1 MEAEALL
8 EVVAAVLEA
17 AEPFLFREHVES
29 SIQLIRLEAN
39 ESNSM
44 NNKLAL
50 TVLSIAFFAASSFA
64 EDIRFQLANGGSAV
78 VDVAASVEVTVLEQ
92 GVNRTYA
99 GRIQGL
105 KTKAGKPDGQYFML
119 EGDFGR
125 KLIMIRD
132 VAAIASMGSAGSTQ
146 AKDPMLSDRSAAE
159 SSDSDAM
166 DSSDKQV
173 VLYLPLE
180 GGVGQEF
187 RHQEIVKIGE
197 YADELSPGGG
207 AIIVLKINSNGGLVA
222 ESIKIND
229 TIRDIKSRGHR
240 VVSWIR
246 KAISAG
252 CNTAMACDEI
262 VFNPLGT
269 AGSVTTVRG
278 TASVDESQDPAV
290 MEHLIMTAK
299 ESGYS
304 EHVARSMKLNR
315 YMTAYVK
322 DPETGKVEWYGGVD
336 GNWYEPLPEGAVVIS
351 TKDQNLSFNASNALA
366 CGFSRGTCRDLD
378 EVAEYL
384 NLPDGEWYVTDTRGE
399 KLAKKWADTYKECSE
414 RLQIT
419 MRQWQFKG
427 AAEGAEGRLQQQIKI
442 VREWIYWAKKAPL
455 VVAMNTPFGY
465 EEDQI
470 LQRLELMLKQLQQ
483 QLRDMRRG

>member
-1 MEAEALL
+1 
-8 EVVAAVLEA
+8 
-17 AEPFLFREHVES
+17 
-29 SIQLIRLEAN
+29 
-39 ESNSM
+39 M
-44 NNKLAL
+44 NNRLAL
-50 TVLSIAFFAASSFA
+50 TVLSIAFIAASAFA

-78 VDVAASVEVTVLEQ
+78 VDVASSVEVTVLEQ
-92 GVNRTYA
+92 GVNRTYT

-119 EGDFGR
+119 NGDFGR

-132 VAAIASMGSAGSTQ
+132 VAGIASSDSAGATQ
-146 AKDPMLSDRSAAE
+146 LKDPMLSERSP
-159 SSDSDAM
+159 SSANPADGEVG
-166 DSSDKQV
+166 SSKKQV
-173 VLYLPLE
+173 VMYLPLE

-187 RHQEIVKIGE
+187 RHQEIVRIGE

-278 TASVDESQDPAV
+278 TASVDESQDPTV

-384 NLPDGEWYVTDTRGE
+384 NLPEGEWYVTDTRGE

-419 MRQWQFKG
+419 MQQWQFKG

-483 QLRDMRRG
+483 QLRDMRRD

>member
-1 MEAEALL
+1 MKN
-8 EVVAAVLEA
+8 
-17 AEPFLFREHVES
+17 R
-29 SIQLIRLEAN
+29 
-39 ESNSM
+39 
-44 NNKLAL
+44 LAL
-50 TVLSIAFFAASSFA
+50 TILSIAFFAASGFA

-92 GVNRTYA
+92 GVNRTYV

-119 EGDFGR
+119 QGDFGR

-132 VAAIASMGSAGSTQ
+132 VAAIASRESDTSAQS
-146 AKDPMLSDRSAAE
+146 KDPMLSDRSASAGKDSE
-159 SSDSDAM
+159 SQT
-166 DSSDKQV
+166 DSSGKQV

-229 TIRDIKSRGHR
+229 TIREIKSRGHR

-290 MEHLIMTAK
+290 LEHLIMTAK

-351 TKDQNLSFNASNALA
+351 TENQNLSFNASNALT

-384 NLPDGEWYVTDTRGE
+384 NLPNNEWYVTDTRGE

-419 MRQWQFKG
+419 MQQWQFKG

>member
-1 MEAEALL
+1 M
-8 EVVAAVLEA
+8 
-17 AEPFLFREHVES
+17 R
-29 SIQLIRLEAN
+29 IEAN

-44 NNKLAL
+44 KYTLAL
-50 TVLSIAFFAASSFA
+50 TVLSVAFFSASTSA
-64 EDIRFQLANGGSAV
+64 EDVRFQLANGGSAV

-92 GVNRTYA
+92 GAIRIYT

-119 EGDFGR
+119 DGDFGR

-132 VAAIASMGSAGSTQ
+132 VAGIASMGSGGSTDV
-146 AKDPMLSDRSAAE
+146 KDPILSDRSASSAKAADAE
-159 SSDSDAM
+159 VALSER
-166 DSSDKQV
+166 QV

-197 YADELSPGGG
+197 YADELAPGGG

-384 NLPDGEWYVTDTRGE
+384 NLPKGEWYVTDNRGE
-399 KLAKKWADTYKECSE
+399 KLAKKWADTYKECNE

-427 AAEGAEGRLQQQIKI
+427 AAEGPEGQLQQRIKI
-442 VREWIYWAKKAPL
+442 LREWIYWAKKAPL
-455 VVAMNTPFGY
+455 VVAMGTNGALGMD
-465 EEDQI
+465 EENI
-470 LQRLELMLKQLQQ
+470 LKRLELMLKQHQQ
-483 QLRDMRRG
+483 QLRDLRRN

>member
-1 MEAEALL
+1 
-8 EVVAAVLEA
+8 
-17 AEPFLFREHVES
+17 
-29 SIQLIRLEAN
+29 
-39 ESNSM
+39 M

-50 TVLSIAFFAASSFA
+50 TVLSIALFAASSFA

-132 VAAIASMGSAGSTQ
+132 VAAIASMGSGGSTQ
-146 AKDPMLSDRSAAE
+146 AKDPMLSNRSAPAGN
-159 SSDSDAM
+159 DSDAM
-166 DSSDKQV
+166 DSANKQV

-384 NLPDGEWYVTDTRGE
+384 NLPDGEWYVTDNRGE
-399 KLAKKWADTYKECSE
+399 KLAKNWADTYKECNE

-427 AAEGAEGRLQQQIKI
+427 SAEGTEGQLQQRIKI
-442 VREWIYWAKKAPL
+442 LREWIYWAKKAPL
-455 VVAMNTPFGY
+455 VVAMGTNGALGM
-465 EEDQI
+465 EEENI
-470 LQRLELMLKQLQQ
+470 LKRLELMLKQHQQ
-483 QLRDMRRG
+483 QLRDLRRN

>member
-1 MEAEALL
+1 
-8 EVVAAVLEA
+8 
-17 AEPFLFREHVES
+17 
-29 SIQLIRLEAN
+29 
-39 ESNSM
+39 M
-44 NNKLAL
+44 NNKLVL

-64 EDIRFQLANGGSAV
+64 EDIRFQLANGGSSV

-92 GVNRTYA
+92 GVSRTYA

-132 VAAIASMGSAGSTQ
+132 VSAIASAGSAGTFDAKESMSSERLASST
-146 AKDPMLSDRSAAE
+146 DGPN
-159 SSDSDAM
+159 DAI
-166 DSSDKQV
+166 DSSERQV

-180 GGVGQEF
+180 GGVGDEF
-187 RHQEIVKIGE
+187 RHQEILEIGKH
-197 YADELSPGGG
+197 ADRLAPEGG
-207 AIIVLKINSNGGLVA
+207 AIIVLKVNSNGGLVA
-222 ESIKIND
+222 ESMKINT

-262 VFNPLGT
+262 IFNPLGT
-269 AGSVTTVRG
+269 AGSVTTLSG
-278 TASVDESQDPAV
+278 STSVDESKNPEV

-315 YMTAYVK
+315 YMTAYAK
-322 DPETGKVEWYGGVD
+322 DPESGKIDWFGGVD
-336 GNWYEPLPEGAVVIS
+336 GNWYEPLPEGAVVLS
-351 TKDQNLSFNASNALA
+351 TENQNLSFNASNALA
-366 CGFSRGTCRDLD
+366 CGFSRATCRNLD
-378 EVAEYL
+378 EVAQYL
-384 NLPDGEWYVTDTRGE
+384 NLPNNEWYVTDNYGE
-399 KLAKKWADTYKECSE
+399 KLAKQWTETFRECRE

-419 MRQWQFKG
+419 MQQWQFKG
-427 AAEGAEGRLQQQIKI
+427 SAEGAEGQLQQRIKI
-442 VREWIYWAKKAPL
+442 LREWIYWAKKAPL
-455 VVAMNTPFGY
+455 VVAMGTNGALGME
-465 EEDQI
+465 EEDI
-470 LQRLELMLKQLQQ
+470 LKRLELMLKQHQQ
-483 QLRDMRRG
+483 QLRDIRRN

>member
-1 MEAEALL
+1 
-8 EVVAAVLEA
+8 
-17 AEPFLFREHVES
+17 
-29 SIQLIRLEAN
+29 
-39 ESNSM
+39 M

-132 VAAIASMGSAGSTQ
+132 VAAIASMGSGGSTQ
-146 AKDPMLSDRSAAE
+146 AKDPMLSNRSAPAGN
-159 SSDSDAM
+159 DSDAM
-166 DSSDKQV
+166 DSANKQV

-384 NLPDGEWYVTDTRGE
+384 NLPDGEWYVTDNRGE
-399 KLAKKWADTYKECSE
+399 KLAKNWADTYKECNE

-427 AAEGAEGRLQQQIKI
+427 SAEGTEGQLQQRIKI
-442 VREWIYWAKKAPL
+442 LREWIYWAKKAPL
-455 VVAMNTPFGY
+455 VVAMGTNGALGM
-465 EEDQI
+465 EEENI
-470 LQRLELMLKQLQQ
+470 LKRLELMLKQHQQ
-483 QLRDMRRG
+483 QLRDLRRN

>member
-17 AEPFLFREHVES
+17 AEPFLFREYVES

-132 VAAIASMGSAGSTQ
+132 VAAIASMGSAGATQ

-159 SSDSDAM
+159 RSDSDAM

-322 DPETGKVEWYGGVD
+322 DPETGKVDWYGGVD

>member
-1 MEAEALL
+1 MKHAL
-8 EVVAAVLEA
+8 V
-17 AEPFLFREHVES
+17 
-29 SIQLIRLEAN
+29 
-39 ESNSM
+39 
-44 NNKLAL
+44 L
-50 TVLSIAFFAASSFA
+50 TVLSMVFFSPPAHS
-64 EDIRFQLANGGSAV
+64 EDIRFELANGGSTV
-78 VDVAASVEVTVLEQ
+78 VDVAGTVEVVVLEQ
-92 GVNRTYA
+92 GVNRSYT
-99 GRIQGL
+99 GRIEGL
-105 KTKAGKPDGQYFML
+105 KTRAGKPDGQYFML
-119 EGDFGR
+119 DGDFGR
-125 KLIMIRD
+125 KLIMVRD
-132 VAAIASMGSAGSTQ
+132 VSAISTVGTSASSQT
-146 AKDPMLSDRSAAE
+146 KDPLFSDRTAPPSG
-159 SSDSDAM
+159 DAT
-166 DSSDKQV
+166 DDAVPANKQV

-187 RHQEIVKIGE
+187 RHQEIVKVGE

-229 TIRDIKSRGHR
+229 TIREIKSRGHR

-336 GNWYEPLPEGAVVIS
+336 GNWYEALPEGAIVIS
-351 TKDQNLSFNASNALA
+351 TENQNLSFNASNALA

-384 NLPDGEWYVTDTRGE
+384 NLPESEWYVTDTRGE

-419 MRQWQFKG
+419 MQQWQFKG

-442 VREWIYWAKKAPL
+442 VREWIYWAKRAPL

-483 QLRDMRRG
+483 QLRDIRRN

>member
-1 MEAEALL
+1 
-8 EVVAAVLEA
+8 
-17 AEPFLFREHVES
+17 
-29 SIQLIRLEAN
+29 LIRIEAN

-44 NNKLAL
+44 NNRLAHTIL
-50 TVLSIAFFAASSFA
+50 FIAFFAASSFA

-78 VDVAASVEVTVLEQ
+78 VDVASSVEVTVLEQ
-92 GVNRTYA
+92 GVERTYA
-99 GRIQGL
+99 GRIEGL
-105 KTKAGKPDGQYFML
+105 KTTAGKPDGQYFML

-132 VAAIASMGSAGSTQ
+132 VAAIASTGSRGSAQ
-146 AKDPMLSDRSAAE
+146 AKDPMFSDRSPTSGQAA
-159 SSDSDAM
+159 DAEA
-166 DSSDKQV
+166 DASGKQV

-229 TIRDIKSRGHR
+229 TIREIKSRGHR

-399 KLAKKWADTYKECSE
+399 KLAKTWADTYKECTS
-414 RLQIT
+414 RMQILSQ
-419 MRQWQFKG
+419 RWQFKG
-427 AAEGAEGRLQQQIKI
+427 SAEGAEAQLQERIKI
-442 VREWIYWAKKAPL
+442 LREFLYWARKAPL
-455 VVAMNTPFGY
+455 VVAMNGPFGMD
-465 EEDQI
+465 EEEIVKNIQRQI
-470 LQRLELMLKQLQQ
+470 KLLEQ
-483 QLRDMRRG
+483 QLRDLRRG

>member
-1 MEAEALL
+1 
-8 EVVAAVLEA
+8 
-17 AEPFLFREHVES
+17 
-29 SIQLIRLEAN
+29 
-39 ESNSM
+39 M

-207 AIIVLKINSNGGLVA
+207 AIIVLKINSN
-222 ESIKIND
+222 
-229 TIRDIKSRGHR
+229 
-240 VVSWIR
+240 
-246 KAISAG
+246 
-252 CNTAMACDEI
+252 
-262 VFNPLGT
+262 
-269 AGSVTTVRG
+269 
-278 TASVDESQDPAV
+278 
-290 MEHLIMTAK
+290 
-299 ESGYS
+299 
-304 EHVARSMKLNR
+304 
-315 YMTAYVK
+315 
-322 DPETGKVEWYGGVD
+322 
-336 GNWYEPLPEGAVVIS
+336 
-351 TKDQNLSFNASNALA
+351 
-366 CGFSRGTCRDLD
+366 
-378 EVAEYL
+378 
-384 NLPDGEWYVTDTRGE
+384 
-399 KLAKKWADTYKECSE
+399 
-414 RLQIT
+414 
-419 MRQWQFKG
+419 
-427 AAEGAEGRLQQQIKI
+427 
-442 VREWIYWAKKAPL
+442 
-455 VVAMNTPFGY
+455 
-465 EEDQI
+465 
-470 LQRLELMLKQLQQ
+470 
-483 QLRDMRRG
+483 

>member
-1 MEAEALL
+1 M
-8 EVVAAVLEA
+8 
-17 AEPFLFREHVES
+17 
-29 SIQLIRLEAN
+29 
-39 ESNSM
+39 
-44 NNKLAL
+44 
-50 TVLSIAFFAASSFA
+50 
-64 EDIRFQLANGGSAV
+64 
-78 VDVAASVEVTVLEQ
+78 
-92 GVNRTYA
+92 
-99 GRIQGL
+99 
-105 KTKAGKPDGQYFML
+105 
-119 EGDFGR
+119 
-125 KLIMIRD
+125 
-132 VAAIASMGSAGSTQ
+132 
-146 AKDPMLSDRSAAE
+146 DP
-159 SSDSDAM
+159 
-166 DSSDKQV
+166 SDKQV

-290 MEHLIMTAK
+290 MEHFDHDGQRVWILR
-299 ESGYS
+299 
-304 EHVARSMKLNR
+304 ARRSVHEAQPVHDGLR
-315 YMTAYVK
+315 QRSRDRQGRV
-322 DPETGKVEWYGGVD
+322 VRRGGRQLVRA
-336 GNWYEPLPEGAVVIS
+336 LPEGRGDFHQGPEPVF
-351 TKDQNLSFNASNALA
+351 QRQQRFGLWFLP
-366 CGFSRGTCRDLD
+366 GTCRDLD

-419 MRQWQFKG
+419 MQQWQFKG

-470 LQRLELMLKQLQQ
+470 LRALN
-483 QLRDMRRG
+483 